1 MQKAITFLK
10 TTLLGGVI
18 ILLPSLL
25 LWKISVWVFTIIDKE
40 IQPLALQLSGLTGF
54 NALASKAL
62 TLALIIGVCFMFGL
76 LVKISLGR
84 FLWQTVENM
93 ILRRIP
99 GYAIIK
105 EIVSYFSND
114 DKNIFGQAVMFSPFG
129 HDTFFTGFVTDEDDL
144 GNVTVFSPTA
154 PNPTTGFVFHLKKE
168 QLVYLDVPSSEAF
181 KSIVACGRG
190 SAKHYNK
197 INSTKKNV

>member
-1 MQKAITFLK
+1 MQKTIGFLK

-18 ILLPSLL
+18 VLLPSIL
-25 LWKISVWVFTIIDKE
+25 LWQISVWIFTLIDQE
-40 IQPLALQLSGLTGF
+40 IEPVAIWLSVATGL
-54 NALASKAL
+54 NILASKAA
-62 TLALIIGVCFMFGL
+62 TLGSIIGICFMFGL

-84 FLWQTVENM
+84 FLWQGIENTM
-93 ILRRIP
+93 LLRIP
-99 GYAIIK
+99 GYSIIK

-129 HDTFFTGFVTDEDDL
+129 HDTFFTGFVTDEDDV

-154 PNPTTGFVFHLKKE
+154 PNPTTGFVFHLRKE